1 MSKNL
6 SNKFLVRITIAIAA
20 LGYFVDMYDIIL
32 FNVVR
37 RKSLLEVGVPET
49 DLLNVGI
56 NLLNWQL
63 VGMIAGGIIFGILGD
78 KRGRLSVLFGS
89 IILYSLANIAN
100 GLVTSLPAY
109 AVFRFIAGVGLAG
122 ELGAGITLVSETMKP
137 EKRGYG
143 TMLVASIGVLGASFA
158 ALVSLYFH
166 WRTAYFIGGGMGLLL
181 LLLRIGVSESP
192 VFKQAKDLQN
202 IKRGDFL
209 SIFRSPRLLRL
220 FFQCIIIGAPTF
232 FTISVLASGAPEF
245 GKAFGLKELPG
256 AEMSIMILYIFVS
269 LSDILCSLVSQWL
282 KSRRAAMF
290 LFLGVLLTGMIAYLF
305 FPAATITGFYIR
317 IAMLGLGIG
326 IWAVLVTTISEQFG
340 TNIRATATT
349 SIPNFVRA
357 FFIPLSFL
365 FKALTPS
372 IGIVNSAA
380 VVGIGIVFLSAIAI
394 YFLPETFGRDLN
406 FTDNTERH
414 PSKKI
419 IFSETKSFEN
429 TPGR

>member
-1 MSKNL
+1 MTKNL
-6 SNKFLVRITIAIAA
+6 SSKFLVRITIAIAA

-37 RKSLLEVGVPET
+37 RKSLLDVGVAEG
-49 DLLNVGI
+49 DLLNIGI

-63 VGMIAGGIIFGILGD
+63 VGMIGGGILFGILGD

-89 IILYSLANIAN
+89 IILYSAANIAN
-100 GLVTSLPAY
+100 GFVTNIETYTIL
-109 AVFRFIAGVGLAG
+109 RFIAGVGLAG

-137 EKRGYG
+137 EERGYG
-143 TMLVASIGVLGASFA
+143 TMLVATIGVLGASFA
-158 ALVSLYFH
+158 ALVSLYFT
-166 WRTAYFIGGGMGLLL
+166 WRTAYFIGGGMGVLL
-181 LLLRIGVSESP
+181 LLLRIGVSESS
-192 VFKQAKDLQN
+192 VFKTVKDQN

-209 SIFRSPRLLRL
+209 SILKNPRLFRL
-220 FFQCIIIGAPTF
+220 FIQCIIIGAPTF
-232 FTISVLASGAPEF
+232 FTISVLVSGAPEF
-245 GKAFGLKELPG
+245 GQAFGLKELPG

-282 KSRRAAMF
+282 KSRRGAMF
-290 LFLGVLLTGMIAYLF
+290 IFLGILLSGMIAYLF
-305 FPAATITGFYIR
+305 FPAATLTGFYFR
-317 IAMLGLGIG
+317 IALLGFGIG

-357 FFIPLSFL
+357 FFIPLSYL
-365 FKALTPS
+365 FKQLIPS
-372 IGIVNSAA
+372 VGIVDSAA
-380 VVGIGIVFLSAIAI
+380 IVGIGIVILSAIMI

-406 FTDNTERH
+406 FTENIH
-414 PSKKI
+414 QQAANKI
-419 IFSETKSFEN
+419 IFNEAKSFEN

>member
-1 MSKNL
+1 MSKHL
-6 SNKFLVRITIAIAA
+6 SNRFLVRITIAIAA

-37 RKSLLEVGVPET
+37 RTSLLEIGVPET
-49 DLLNVGI
+49 DLLSVGI
-56 NLLNWQL
+56 NVLNWQL
-63 VGMIAGGIIFGILGD
+63 VGMIAGGIIFGIIGD
-78 KRGRLSVLFGS
+78 KFGRLSVLFGS

-143 TMLVASIGVLGASFA
+143 TMLVATIGVLGASFA

-181 LLLRIGVSESP
+181 LLMRVGVSESP
-192 VFKQAKDLQN
+192 VFKQVQ
-202 IKRGDFL
+202 ISQHVKRGDFMGIL
-209 SIFRSPRLLRL
+209 RSPRLLLL

-232 FTISVLASGAPEF
+232 FTISVLASGATEF
-245 GKAFGLKELPG
+245 GKAFGLKELPRTET
-256 AEMSIMILYIFVS
+256 AIMILYIFVS

-282 KSRRAAMF
+282 KSRRVAMF
-290 LFLGVLLTGMIAYLF
+290 LFLGVLLTGMIVYLF
-305 FPAATITGFYIR
+305 FPAETLTGFYIR
-317 IAMLGLGIG
+317 IALLGFGIG

-372 IGIVNSAA
+372 VGIVYSAA
-380 VVGIGIVFLSAIAI
+380 IVGIGIVIFSAIAI

-406 FTDNTERH
+406 FNEDTDRH
-414 PSKKI
+414 HSNKT
-419 IFSETKSFEN
+419 IFREAKSFEN
-429 TPGR
+429 TSGR